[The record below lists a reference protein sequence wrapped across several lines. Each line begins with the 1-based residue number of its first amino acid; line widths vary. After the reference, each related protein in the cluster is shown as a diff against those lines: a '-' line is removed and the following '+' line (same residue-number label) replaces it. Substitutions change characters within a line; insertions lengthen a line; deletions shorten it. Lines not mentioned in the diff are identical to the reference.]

1 MLIQYFSEY
10 IDTAHVT
17 QSGESEAF
25 ENVALRMRWLRKLG
39 SLNNLA
45 RKRSVKK
52 TDELA
57 LVSQNTE
64 KSTKHP
70 TVFCI
75 EYYRLNKYFSDM
87 YHHWKQHVVVCE
99 KGRRDNIRIIMI
111 YGPSTIAIYL
121 HMGDIRC
128 SPNAIDRQTVGDIV
142 NDVRRKIG
150 PELPFAL
157 LCYVATGLW
166 NWIAKP

>member
-1 MLIQYFSEY
+1 MLIQCFSEY
-10 IDTAHVT
+10 SDTAHVT

-45 RKRSVKK
+45 GKRSVKK

-57 LVSQNTE
+57 LVSQNAE
-64 KSTKHP
+64 KAP
-70 TVFCI
+70 NRVL
-75 EYYRLNKYFSDM
+75 YRILPSQQIFLWL
-87 YHHWKQHVVVCE
+87 YHHWKQYVVVCE
-99 KGRRDNIRIIMI
+99 KGRRDSIRIIMI

-121 HMGDIRC
+121 HMDDIRC
-128 SPNAIDRQTVGDIV
+128 SPNALDHRTVGDIV
-142 NDVRRKIG
+142 NDVKRKIG